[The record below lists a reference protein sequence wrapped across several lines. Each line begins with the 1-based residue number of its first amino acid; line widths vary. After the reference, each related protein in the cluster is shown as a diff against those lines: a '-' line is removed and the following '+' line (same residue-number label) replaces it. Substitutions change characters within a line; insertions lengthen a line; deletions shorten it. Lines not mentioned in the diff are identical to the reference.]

1 MAATSSSAR
10 VSSGSAATRRWKLS
24 TSRAETSAP
33 SGSPNPPASSR
44 GSSSSASGLPCAS
57 ATIRSRTGSSSGPW
71 IADASSARA
80 SLVPS
85 PRTTRS
91 GSPAQPSLARRRAH
105 RDDHPDRL
113 GQQPARHERQRLRR
127 GAVEPLGVVDQAD
140 QRLLA
145 PDLGQQPEQR
155 QADQEAIRR
164 RARAQAERGAQ
175 RVALGV
181 GQRVE
186 PVEHRR
192 AQLLQRG
199 ERQPGLGLHARGAR
213 DAAIGRPLG
222 HVGQQRRLADPRL
235 AAQHQRP
242 ALAGA
247 HRVQQPVERFALAVT
262 AQEHQGPN
270 LHRPGAD

>member
-1 MAATSSSAR
+1 M
-10 VSSGSAATRRWKLS
+10 
-24 TSRAETSAP
+24 
-33 SGSPNPPASSR
+33 
-44 GSSSSASGLPCAS
+44 
-57 ATIRSRTGSSSGPW
+57 
-71 IADASSARA
+71 
-80 SLVPS
+80 PS

-91 GSPAQPSLARRRAH
+91 DSPAQPSLPAGERTATIIA
-105 RDDHPDRL
+105 DRL

-127 GAVEPLGVVDQAD
+127 RAVQPLGVVDQAD

-175 RVALGV
+175 RVALRA
-181 GQRVE
+181 GQGVE

-199 ERQPGLGLHARGAR
+199 ERQPGLRLHARGAR
-213 DAAIGRPLG
+213 HLAVGRPLG

-235 AAQHQRP
+235 APQHQRP

-247 HRVQQPVERFALAVT
+247 HRVQQPVERLALAVT

-270 LHRPGAD
+270 LHRPGGAD